1 MSSKIVN
8 NNLISEE
15 FQKIFHTFTKEII
28 RYHPKDII
36 DFSYKYFYSLE
47 NNIPFTYSTKKN
59 ENLTVN
65 IDNII
70 NQKETIHTT
79 LEQNDTSQVNKNAFE
94 NNEKII
100 EKNLVTPRS
109 DNDIND
115 LEDSDL
121 VVPLGGE
128 IGELIK
134 KKEEEEEEMKKRPAS
149 SYSKISDTDEQKKG
163 VKDFISDLFFDP
175 EK

>member
-47 NNIPFTYSTKKN
+47 NNIPFTYSTKKI

-65 IDNII
+65 IDSII
-70 NQKETIHTT
+70 NQKETVHST
-79 LEQNDTSQVNKNAFE
+79 LEQNDSSQGNKNDFE
-94 NNEKII
+94 NDEKII

-115 LEDSDL
+115 LEEPEL
-121 VVPLGGE
+121 VVPVGGE
-128 IGELIK
+128 IGALIK
-134 KKEEEEEEMKKRPAS
+134 KKEEEEEMKKRPDS

-163 VKDFISDLFFDP
+163 VKDFISDLFFDS

>member
-65 IDNII
+65 IDSII
-70 NQKETIHTT
+70 NQKETVHSA
-79 LEQNDTSQVNKNAFE
+79 LEQNDSSQGNKNDFE
-94 NNEKII
+94 NDEKII

-115 LEDSDL
+115 LEEPEL
-121 VVPLGGE
+121 VVPVGGE
-128 IGELIK
+128 IGALIK
-134 KKEEEEEEMKKRPAS
+134 KKEEEEEMKKRPAS

-163 VKDFISDLFFDP
+163 VKDFISDLFFD
-175 EK
+175 

>member
-15 FQKIFHTFTKEII
+15 FQKIFNAFTKEII

-47 NNIPFTYSTKKN
+47 NNIPFTYSTKKI
-59 ENLTVN
+59 ENLAVN
-65 IDNII
+65 IDSII
-70 NQKETIHTT
+70 NQKETVHST
-79 LEQNDTSQVNKNAFE
+79 LEQNDSSQGNKNDFE
-94 NNEKII
+94 NDEKII

-115 LEDSDL
+115 LEEPEL
-121 VVPLGGE
+121 VVPVGGE
-128 IGELIK
+128 IGALIK
-134 KKEEEEEEMKKRPAS
+134 KKEDEEEMKKRPAS

-163 VKDFISDLFFDP
+163 VKDFISDLFFD
-175 EK
+175 

>member
-47 NNIPFTYSTKKN
+47 NNIPFTYSTKKI

-65 IDNII
+65 IDSII
-70 NQKETIHTT
+70 NQKETVHST
-79 LEQNDTSQVNKNAFE
+79 LEQNDSSQGNKNDFE
-94 NNEKII
+94 NDEKII

-115 LEDSDL
+115 LEEPEL
-121 VVPLGGE
+121 VVPVGGE
-128 IGELIK
+128 IGALIK
-134 KKEEEEEEMKKRPAS
+134 KKEEEEEMKKRPAS

-163 VKDFISDLFFDP
+163 VKDFISDLFFD
-175 EK
+175 